1 MKLIKGLLITV
12 AITSVLAFM
21 GVDAGSMTY
30 SDIKIP
36 ALRFEYYDGDYPKT
50 NDTIQT
56 LYTIDARDSW
66 DWNDTRAVQ
75 ARVKHMDGAS
85 YTSDWVDAQ
94 IKKTVNFGKKSK
106 EAGLYRILLKAK
118 RSTTSQV
125 RYWGTWVY

>member
-12 AITSVLAFM
+12 AITSILAFM

-30 SDIKIP
+30 NDIKIP
-36 ALRFEYYDGDYPKT
+36 AFNGWYQDGDYSKT
-50 NDTIQT
+50 NGTIQT

-66 DWNDTRAVQ
+66 NWNDTRAVQ
-75 ARVKHMDGAS
+75 SRVKHMDGAS
-85 YTSDWVDAQ
+85 YTSDWVDAA
-94 IKKTVNFGKKSK
+94 IGKTVNFGNKSK

-118 RSTTSQV
+118 KNTASQV